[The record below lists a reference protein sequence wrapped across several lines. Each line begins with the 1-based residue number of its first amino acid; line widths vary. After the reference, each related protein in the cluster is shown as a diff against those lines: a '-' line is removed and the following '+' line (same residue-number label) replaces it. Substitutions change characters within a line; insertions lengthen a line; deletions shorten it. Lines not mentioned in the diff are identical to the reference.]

1 MKKSF
6 KLKGLDCA
14 NCAAKIEE
22 KVKKID
28 GVDDAT
34 VSFMMQKMLIETN
47 SEDEEIFKKMKKV
60 VKNEEPDVKIEE
72 I

>member
-22 KVKKID
+22 HVKKID
-28 GVDDAT
+28 GVEDAY
-34 VSFMMQKMLIETN
+34 VSFMTQKMTVEIS
-47 SEDEEIFKKMKKV
+47 SEDEEIFKKIKKV
-60 VKNEEPDVKIEE
+60 VKREEPDVKVEE

>member
-22 KVKKID
+22 HVKKID
-28 GVDDAT
+28 GVEDVS
-34 VSFMMQKMLIETN
+34 VSFMTQKMTVEIS
-47 SEDEEIFKKMKKV
+47 SEDEEIFKKIKKV
-60 VKNEEPDVKIEE
+60 VKREEPDVKVDEN
-72 I
+72 

>member
-22 KVKKID
+22 VVKKID
-28 GVDDAT
+28 GVKDASA
-34 VSFMMQKMLIETN
+34 SFITQKMVIETDN
-47 SEDEEIFKKMKKV
+47 CDDEMLKKIKKV
-60 VKNEEPDVKIEE
+60 VKKEEPDVKIEE